1 MMRDRGEP
9 GGPHGGEDRDEFGEL
24 RYLVPVGGDEAHHRE
39 ADQHR
44 AQNGKDGGHA
54 ARGRTLLRRFQ
65 DLFGIGGRD
74 PAAFDPEIE
83 VALQLVEIGALPHG
97 MSRFFFR
104 GANMTGG
111 LGLNQGARD
120 YPAAEGEVKAGPASA
135 PGKGRFPRF
144 ACISLSYA
152 AECRIISCGRWPVRF
167 GEAAAAGPVSLG
179 FGFRPDTGG
188 DAMNVATI
196 LKAKGSDVATVN
208 PTVTLGEVATLLSE
222 RRIGAV
228 VVMQDRKV
236 LGIVSERDIV
246 KAVARNGG
254 EALTAPVRDVMTSR
268 VVTCS
273 LNDSVDELMDS
284 MTMGRFR
291 HLPVI
296 EDGELAGIISIGDV
310 VKHRIAETVM
320 ETEAMRLYIANG

>member
-1 MMRDRGEP
+1 
-9 GGPHGGEDRDEFGEL
+9 
-24 RYLVPVGGDEAHHRE
+24 
-39 ADQHR
+39 
-44 AQNGKDGGHA
+44 
-54 ARGRTLLRRFQ
+54 
-65 DLFGIGGRD
+65 
-74 PAAFDPEIE
+74 
-83 VALQLVEIGALPHG
+83 
-97 MSRFFFR
+97 
-104 GANMTGG
+104 
-111 LGLNQGARD
+111 
-120 YPAAEGEVKAGPASA
+120 
-135 PGKGRFPRF
+135 
-144 ACISLSYA
+144 
-152 AECRIISCGRWPVRF
+152 
-167 GEAAAAGPVSLG
+167 
-179 FGFRPDTGG
+179 
-188 DAMNVATI
+188 MNVATI